1 MVFGWYRKMQDWL
14 QKKERNQR
22 RSPHLQSF
30 GRRRRRRLSE
40 ICPTTC
46 LWDSI
51 KDDPGELHFEGPG
64 LQEGWD
70 PGELLFRAQ
79 GLQGE
84 LHDGV
89 TMTAKVFTN
98 SMMKDAWQSMVLP
111 MVSLGLVATWKK
123 TPQKSQVMYFK
134 TYLYNWLL
142 LLMTNYCFF
151 FFLCRH
157 WLVPFQ
163 WLTRVVF
170 LRALRFPHITKRSRK
185 WDTWT
190 FHEHLNLT
198 FLAIW
203 PLETMTFS

>member
-1 MVFGWYRKMQDWL
+1 MQDWL

-30 GRRRRRRLSE
+30 GRRRRRLSE

-123 TPQKSQVMYFK
+123 TPQKSQALIGTLSMTDSGGFPPGTPVS
-134 TYLYNWLL
+134 THLL
-142 LLMTNYCFF
+142 KYY
-151 FFLCRH
+151 
-157 WLVPFQ
+157 
-163 WLTRVVF
+163 
-170 LRALRFPHITKRSRK
+170 TKERK
-185 WDTWT
+185 K
-190 FHEHLNLT
+190 E
-198 FLAIW
+198 IKR
-203 PLETMTFS
+203 E

>member
-30 GRRRRRRLSE
+30 GRRRRRLSE

-170 LRALRFPHITKRSRK
+170 LRALRFPP
-185 WDTWT
+185 T
-190 FHEHLNLT
+190 F
-198 FLAIW
+198 
-203 PLETMTFS
+203 